1 MEMSLSS
8 ELALLYARDLK
19 RLIQEIQAFPDDQSL
34 WQVRPGVTNTAGN
47 LALHLEGNLREYIGH
62 QLGGSAY
69 TRQRPLEF
77 SSKGLPAAELAARLS
92 EVLELVPRVV
102 AGLSEEQLDADYPEQ
117 VFKAPI
123 STRRFLLHLY
133 SHFSYHLGQI
143 DYLRRILTEGKSV
156 DFVSQ

>member
-1 MEMSLSS
+1 MSLSS

-19 RLIQEIQAFPDDQSL
+19 RLIQEIQAFPDDQTL
-34 WQVRPGVTNTAGN
+34 WQVLPGVTNPAGN
-47 LALHLEGNLREYIGH
+47 LALHLEGNLREYIGR
-62 QLGGSAY
+62 QLGGTAY

-77 SSKGLPAAELAARLS
+77 SSKNLPGAEIAAHLT

-102 AGLSEEQLDADYPEQ
+102 AGLSEEQLDAPYPEQ
-117 VFKAPI
+117 VYKTPMT
-123 STRRFLLHLY
+123 TRQFLLHLY

-156 DFVSQ
+156 EFVNL